1 MMISVDVSAFE
12 LPLVEH
18 AYKNGLSF
26 FLSNCAHWNR
36 FKFCFF
42 SRKIVFSDG
51 AFVDDGISILEHP
64 TTLKYEIEKE
74 VFMVLY
80 EMVKIDKWTYF

>member
-1 MMISVDVSAFE
+1 MQ
-12 LPLVEH
+12 
-18 AYKNGLSF
+18 
-26 FLSNCAHWNR
+26 
-36 FKFCFF
+36 
-42 SRKIVFSDG
+42 IVFFDG

-80 EMVKIDKWTYF
+80 EMVKKEKWTYF